1 MENKTA
7 NLRNIGRDISIL
19 IVDDDL
25 MILKTI
31 SKILKLSNPDYY
43 IITAE
48 SLEEARSYL
57 KQTFWDI
64 ILLDLSIP
72 FSKGG
77 VPQSDYGL
85 QLLDFIKTDM
95 KISSPVI
102 AITGFNDDE
111 LSDII
116 LDKGAYYFLTKPLRA
131 KSLSAIV
138 RNATKFQ
145 LAGFDGLT
153 GLLTKDSFE
162 DRLESEF
169 ERVSRKNKKDN
180 ETSDKHCLSL
190 IFFDGDN
197 FKQINDMYS
206 HLAGDKVLR
215 KIGSCFMEESLYRLN
230 TTEEKSEQY
239 IIRPYDIASR
249 FGGDEF
255 AIFLPETDHAGAVAV
270 AKRIKEKI
278 GSIKLSEVI
287 EAEILPGHED
297 GISLSI
303 GIASFPDPNNVS
315 NFQELILK
323 ADEAMYASKE
333 TKECRIFGYDNNGA
347 IKALS

>member
-1 MENKTA
+1 MVHNINSQRT
-7 NLRNIGRDISIL
+7 IGRDISIL
-19 IVDDDL
+19 IVDDDPL
-25 MILKTI
+25 ILNTISRILKA
-31 SKILKLSNPDYY
+31 SNPNYF

-48 SLEEARSYL
+48 YADEAKNYL

-64 ILLDLSIP
+64 ILLDLSLP
-72 FSKGG
+72 SSKGG
-77 VPQSDYGL
+77 IPQSDNGL
-85 QLLDFIKTDM
+85 ILLDFIKNEM

-102 AITGFNDDE
+102 AITGYNDDD

-116 LDKGAYYFLTKPLRA
+116 LDKGAYYFLNKPLRA

-138 RNATKFQ
+138 QNATRFQ

-153 GLLTKDSFE
+153 GLLTKESFE

-169 ERVSRKNKKDN
+169 ERVARKNKKD
-180 ETSDKHCLSL
+180 TDHKHQHALSL

-197 FKQINDMYS
+197 FKQINDMYN

-230 TTEEKSEQY
+230 ISEEKSEQY

-255 AIFLPETDHAGAVAV
+255 AIFLPETEHSGAIAV
-270 AKRIKEKI
+270 AKRIKKKI
-278 GSIKLSEVI
+278 GSIKLSDVI
-287 EAEILPGHED
+287 DAQISQGD
-297 GISLSI
+297 TDRISLSI
-303 GIASFPDPNNVS
+303 GVASYPDPNKVKNYE
-315 NFQELILK
+315 ELILK

-333 TKECRIFGYDNNGA
+333 SREAKIFGYDKNGKIA
-347 IKALS
+347 AY

>member
-1 MENKTA
+1 MENITNKFRT
-7 NLRNIGRDISIL
+7 IGRDISIL
-19 IVDDDL
+19 IVDDDPL
-25 MILKTI
+25 ILNTI
-31 SKILKLSNPDYY
+31 SKILKSSNPNYF

-48 SLEEARSYL
+48 YAEEAKSYL

-64 ILLDLSIP
+64 ILLDLAIP
-72 FSKGG
+72 VAEGG
-77 VPQSDYGL
+77 TPQSENGL
-85 QLLDFIKTDM
+85 KLLDFIKNDM

-102 AITGFNDDE
+102 AITGYNDDE
-111 LSDII
+111 ISDTI
-116 LDKGAYYFLTKPLRA
+116 LDKGAYYFLNKPLRA
-131 KSLSAIV
+131 KSLSAIIQ
-138 RNATKFQ
+138 NASRFQ

-169 ERVSRKNKKDN
+169 ERVARKNKKDK
-180 ETSDKHCLSL
+180 ELKHQHSLSL

-215 KIGSCFMEESLYRLN
+215 KIGSSFMEESLYRLN
-230 TTEEKSEQY
+230 ITEERSEQY

-270 AKRIKEKI
+270 AKRIKKKI
-278 GSIKLSEVI
+278 GSIKLSDVI
-287 EAEILPGHED
+287 EEQIPAGNID

-303 GIASFPDPNNVS
+303 GIASYPEPNRVK
-315 NFQELILK
+315 NFEELILK
-323 ADEAMYASKE
+323 ADEAMYASKQS
-333 TKECRIFGYDNNGA
+333 KEAKIFGYDKDGGISA
-347 IKALS
+347 FS

>member
-1 MENKTA
+1 MEHTKDKHGY
-7 NLRNIGRDISIL
+7 IGRDISIL
-19 IVDDDL
+19 IVDDDPL
-25 MILKTI
+25 ILKTI
-31 SKILKLSNPDYY
+31 SKILLSSNPNYF

-48 SLEEARSYL
+48 YADEAKNYL

-64 ILLDLSIP
+64 ILLDLAIP
-72 FSKGG
+72 AAKYGI
-77 VPQSDYGL
+77 PDSDNGL
-85 QLLDFIKTDM
+85 KLLDFIKNTM

-102 AITGFNDDE
+102 AITGYNDDE

-116 LDKGAYYFLTKPLRA
+116 LDMGAYYFLNKPLRA

-138 RNATKFQ
+138 QNATRFQ

-162 DRLESEF
+162 DRLEAEF
-169 ERVSRKNKKDN
+169 ERVSRKNKKDT
-180 ETSDKHCLSL
+180 EHKHQHSLSL

-197 FKQINDMYS
+197 FKQINDMYN

-215 KIGSCFMEESLYRLN
+215 RIGSSFMEESLYRLN
-230 TTEEKSEQY
+230 ISEEKSEQY
-239 IIRPYDIASR
+239 IIRPYDISSR

-270 AKRIKEKI
+270 AKRIKKKI

-287 EAEILPGHED
+287 EVQIPNGNID

-303 GIASFPDPNNVS
+303 GIASYPDPNFVKNYE
-315 NFQELILK
+315 ELILK
-323 ADEAMYASKE
+323 ADEAMYYSKQSKE
-333 TKECRIFGYDNNGA
+333 AKIFGYNKDGE
-347 IKALS
+347 ISSFS

>member
-1 MENKTA
+1 MDHIINRQKT
-7 NLRNIGRDISIL
+7 LGRDISIL
-19 IVDDDL
+19 IVDDDPF
-25 MILKTI
+25 ILKTI
-31 SKILKLSNPDYY
+31 SKILKASNPNYF

-48 SLEEARSYL
+48 YSDEAKNYL

-64 ILLDLSIP
+64 ILLDLSLP
-72 FSKGG
+72 AVKGG
-77 VPQSDYGL
+77 SPESDNGL
-85 QLLDFIKTDM
+85 QLLEFIKNTM

-102 AITGFNDDE
+102 AITGYNDDE
-111 LSDII
+111 LSDTI
-116 LDKGAYYFLTKPLRA
+116 LDMGAYYFLNKPLRA

-138 RNATKFQ
+138 QNATRFQ

-162 DRLESEF
+162 DRLEAEF
-169 ERVSRKNKKDN
+169 ERVARKNKKDT
-180 ETSDKHCLSL
+180 EHKHQHSLSL

-197 FKQINDMYS
+197 FKQINDMYN

-215 KIGSCFMEESLYRLN
+215 KIGSCFMEESLYRL
-230 TTEEKSEQY
+230 TVSKEKSEQY

-270 AKRIKEKI
+270 AKRIKKKI
-278 GSIKLSEVI
+278 GSIKLSDVI
-287 EAEILPGHED
+287 EAEISKGDTD

-303 GIASFPDPNNVS
+303 GIASYPEPNKVKNYE
-315 NFQELILK
+315 ELILK
-323 ADEAMYASKE
+323 ADEAMYSSKQSK
-333 TKECRIFGYDNNGA
+333 TAKIFGYNKNGNITA
-347 IKALS
+347 F